1 MKFGLG
7 AELKRASRGNATV
20 SSYRDPAG
28 VGSRCA
34 ELLDLPRTGA
44 AVFRILIEDEGVG
57 FTFPWC
63 DEKTWE
69 VLCNT

>member
-7 AELKRASRGNATV
+7 AELNRASRGSATV
-20 SSYRDPAG
+20 SSCRDPAG

-34 ELLDLPRTGA
+34 EPLDLPRTGA

-57 FTFPWC
+57 FTLPWC
-63 DEKTWE
+63 GGKTWE